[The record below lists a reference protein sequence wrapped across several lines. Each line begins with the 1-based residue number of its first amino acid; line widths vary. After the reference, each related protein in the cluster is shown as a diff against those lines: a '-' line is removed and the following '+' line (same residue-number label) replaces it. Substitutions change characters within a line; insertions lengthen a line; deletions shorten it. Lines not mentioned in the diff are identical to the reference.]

1 MCLFINLHSVLPIN
15 SKEDTRVAFDGDSW
29 ESADCARLL
38 KSRVSDDM
46 TSGASTQNDPQ
57 VQIICITWKIVVLTL
72 DCNQNLSLCFLWR
85 FWPSFVNVK
94 SSMIY
99 MTKMQIRVRKIFR
112 NYLVNN
118 SLHEKGSNP
127 KNSFS
132 TWYDQIYCL
141 KANHQN
147 YDISLKLTK
156 HFIKKYSS

>member
-1 MCLFINLHSVLPIN
+1 MSIYQLTFCFTHKLKRRHPCRLWWGFLRKCWLCTSSKVKSLRWHDEWCVNTKWSAGPNYLHNLKNCRVNPRLQSKPVSLFS
-15 SKEDTRVAFDGDSW
+15 
-29 ESADCARLL
+29 L
-38 KSRVSDDM
+38 K
-46 TSGASTQNDPQ
+46 
-57 VQIICITWKIVVLTL
+57 ILTK
-72 DCNQNLSLCFLWR
+72 
-85 FWPSFVNVK
+85 FVNVK

>member
-72 DCNQNLSLCFLWR
+72 DCNQNPSLCFLWR

-94 SSMIY
+94 IVWFIWL
-99 MTKMQIRVRKIFR
+99 KCKLLRFKRVRKIFR
-112 NYLVNN
+112 NYLINN
-118 SLHEKGSNP
+118 ILHEKGSNP
-127 KNSFS
+127 KNSFQYMIWS
-132 TWYDQIYCL
+132 DPL
-141 KANHQN
+141 
-147 YDISLKLTK
+147 SL
-156 HFIKKYSS
+156 S

>member
-72 DCNQNLSLCFLWR
+72 DCNQNLYLCFLWR

-99 MTKMQIRVRKIFR
+99 MTFLNA
-112 NYLVNN
+112 NYCVSKEYAKYFVIISSTIVYMKREVTLRI
-118 SLHEKGSNP
+118 L
-127 KNSFS
+127 FS
-132 TWYDQIYCL
+132 TWYDQIYC
-141 KANHQN
+141 
-147 YDISLKLTK
+147 S
-156 HFIKKYSS
+156 

>member
-46 TSGASTQNDPQ
+46 TSSASTQNDPQ

-72 DCNQNLSLCFLWR
+72 DCNQNPSLCFLWR

-94 SSMIY
+94 RVWFIWL
-99 MTKMQIRVRKIFR
+99 KCKLLRFKRVRKIFR
-112 NYLVNN
+112 NYLINN

-127 KNSFS
+127 KNSFQYMIWS
-132 TWYDQIYCL
+132 DL
-141 KANHQN
+141 L
-147 YDISLKLTK
+147 SL
-156 HFIKKYSS
+156 S

>member
-72 DCNQNLSLCFLWR
+72 DCNQNPSLCFLWR

-94 SSMIY
+94 IVWFIWLKCKLEYAKYFVIISSTIFY
-99 MTKMQIRVRKIFR
+99 MKREVTLRI
-112 NYLVNN
+112 L
-118 SLHEKGSNP
+118 
-127 KNSFS
+127 FS

-141 KANHQN
+141 
-147 YDISLKLTK
+147 
-156 HFIKKYSS
+156 

>member
-57 VQIICITWKIVVLTL
+57 VQIICITWEIVVLTL

-94 SSMIY
+94 IVWFIWL
-99 MTKMQIRVRKIFR
+99 KCKLLRFKRVRKIFR
-112 NYLVNN
+112 NYLINN
-118 SLHEKGSNP
+118 SLQEKGSNP
-127 KNSFS
+127 KNSFQYMIWS
-132 TWYDQIYCL
+132 DL
-141 KANHQN
+141 L
-147 YDISLKLTK
+147 SL
-156 HFIKKYSS
+156 S

>member
-57 VQIICITWKIVVLTL
+57 VQIISITWKIVVLTL

-99 MTKMQIRVRKIFR
+99 MTKMQITAFQEYAKYFVIISSTIFYMKR
-112 NYLVNN
+112 EVTLRI
-118 SLHEKGSNP
+118 L
-127 KNSFS
+127 FS

-141 KANHQN
+141 KLA
-147 YDISLKLTK
+147 
-156 HFIKKYSS
+156 IKIMI

>member
-46 TSGASTQNDPQ
+46 TSGASTQNYPQ
-57 VQIICITWKIVVLTL
+57 VQIISITWKIVVLTL

-99 MTKMQIRVRKIFR
+99 MTKMQITAFQNFLIISSTIFYMKR
-112 NYLVNN
+112 EVTLRI
-118 SLHEKGSNP
+118 L
-127 KNSFS
+127 FS

-141 KANHQN
+141 LANHQN
-147 YDISLKLTK
+147 YDINLKLTK

>member
-99 MTKMQIRVRKIFR
+99 MTKMQIFR
-112 NYLVNN
+112 NYLINN
-118 SLHEKGSNP
+118 ILHEKGSNP
-127 KNSFS
+127 KNSFQYMIWS
-132 TWYDQIYCL
+132 DL
-141 KANHQN
+141 L
-147 YDISLKLTK
+147 SLKLT
-156 HFIKKYSS
+156 IKIMI